1 MDRPRPRAVEL
12 AEFRQGLREPSTFS
26 GGAAT
31 ADDLVRRWAAAVA
44 TQDTAMLRRLVIDRA
59 DFAWLVY
66 PSSPMGQPPYDLSPA
81 LMWFQQEG
89 NSGKG
94 LTDVLRKRGGE
105 ALHLV
110 GWSCNASE
118 QQGENQVHA
127 GCRVRRVAA
136 PGDTVTEQLFG
147 AIIERGG
154 RFKFLS
160 YSSRL

>member
-1 MDRPRPRAVEL
+1 MFREGLTEPTEL
-12 AEFRQGLREPSTFS
+12 A
-26 GGAAT
+26 GGAPT
-31 ADDLVRRWAAAVA
+31 ADALVLAWASAVA
-44 TQDTAMLRRLVIDRA
+44 AQDTTTLRRLVIDRA
-59 DFAWLVY
+59 EFAWLVY
-66 PSSPMGQPPYDLSPA
+66 PTSPMGQPPYDLSPA
-81 LMWFQQEG
+81 LMWFQQES

-105 ALHLV
+105 PLHLV
-110 GWSCNASE
+110 DWSCAAPE
-118 QQGENQVHA
+118 RQGENLIHA

-147 AIIERGG
+147 AIVERDG